1 MEILGLMPGHSP
13 VGDSGFPGKS
23 KEKCQQYE
31 LSAHALLNRLI
42 EESGYG

>member
-1 MEILGLMPGHSP
+1 MEILGLMPGHPS
-13 VGDSGFPGKS
+13 VGDSGFLRKS

-31 LSAHALLNRLI
+31 LRAHALLNRLI